1 MSDINRISPLLILL
15 FFLVYGISA
24 CSDAPSEDE
33 ISLSEPILLSD
44 NGGWCWFQGPRIVT
58 DGEYVLI
65 GSVAI
70 GDEGDERRGNVDAIV
85 YHPESGEMFTSTLS
99 ENLQANDHATPGFLL
114 RPDGRWLAVYTRHGN
129 DNFLLYRI
137 SEPGDP
143 SQWSEEQQY
152 IPSEETRITYTNL
165 YMMEE
170 EDGRIYNFFR
180 GLDNS
185 WKPSFVYSDDLGE
198 SWQTGN
204 IFIEVPTEERHRPYV
219 IYTDNGH
226 DTIHMS
232 YTEGHPRNYNNSIYH
247 IYYRD
252 GMLHQSDGAE
262 ITSLEE
268 GLEMPEEGTLV
279 YEGSADSVHWTTDLV
294 LDDDEFPRMVF
305 STKRNDTELGQ
316 VEDGNDQRYHYARW
330 DGGQWHVHEI
340 AYAGTS
346 LYPGEYEYTGL
357 AAIDPRNPDVVYISA
372 DADPVTNEPLI
383 SEATGNRQYELFRGE
398 TTDGGETWQWN
409 AITEN
414 SSADNLRPVAVQLS
428 DNQTFLAWLHGEY
441 RTYTDYTQEVLGLV
455 VSHK

>member
-1 MSDINRISPLLILL
+1 
-15 FFLVYGISA
+15 
-24 CSDAPSEDE
+24 
-33 ISLSEPILLSD
+33 
-44 NGGWCWFQGPRIVT
+44 
-58 DGEYVLI
+58 
-65 GSVAI
+65 
-70 GDEGDERRGNVDAIV
+70 
-85 YHPESGEMFTSTLS
+85 
-99 ENLQANDHATPGFLL
+99 
-114 RPDGRWLAVYTRHGN
+114 
-129 DNFLLYRI
+129 
-137 SEPGDP
+137 
-143 SQWSEEQQY
+143 
-152 IPSEETRITYTNL
+152 
-165 YMMEE
+165 
-170 EDGRIYNFFR
+170 
-180 GLDNS
+180 
-185 WKPSFVYSDDLGE
+185 
-198 SWQTGN
+198 
-204 IFIEVPTEERHRPYV
+204 V